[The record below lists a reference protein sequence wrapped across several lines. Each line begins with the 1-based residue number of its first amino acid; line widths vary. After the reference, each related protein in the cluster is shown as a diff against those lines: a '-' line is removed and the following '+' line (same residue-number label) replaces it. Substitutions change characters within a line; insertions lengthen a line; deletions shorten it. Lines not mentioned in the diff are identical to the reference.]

1 MPDIHIS
8 VREKLAQQEDTTVYV
23 CGSGDYRVVFD
34 FDEEWDPEGMK
45 TARFQT
51 ENVFEDV
58 LFYGSSCPVPVIGY
72 ARRLEVG
79 VYAQNVRTTT
89 PARVALREGV
99 RSRWGPPEDPAPSL
113 YDQLAQAIA
122 DTGLKLE
129 ELTDGVLLTV
139 RFRGAEQRAFLRH
152 SEVYVGTGDMP
163 PGYRVQLDVTQ
174 SPPMLRVRDLEGN
187 LFPIPS
193 IRGEKGEKG
202 DKGDPGPPG
211 PKGDLGEMVIK
222 SINGVA
228 PDESGNVVLTA
239 RELGAV
245 QKTGDTMSGTLA
257 MGKNR
262 IRDLAY
268 PDSATDA
275 ATKGYV
281 DTRKLVLKTK
291 MLTTGWKGS
300 GPYVQQLYMPEM
312 NPNDTPFVIAEYDA
326 QVEIALAQREA
337 WACVDKVE
345 AMDSV
350 LRITCLEEKPRTE
363 VPLRVIL
370 HR

>member
-23 CGSGDYRVVFD
+23 CGSGDFRVVFD
-34 FDEEWDPEGMK
+34 FDGEWEPEGMK

-51 ENVFEDV
+51 ENLFQDV
-58 LFYGSSCPVPVIGY
+58 LFYGNSCPVPVIGY

-99 RSRWGPPEDPAPSL
+99 RSKWGPPEDPAPSL
-113 YDQLAQAIA
+113 YDQLAEAIA

-139 RFRGAEQRAFLRH
+139 HFRGAEQRAFLRH
-152 SEVYVGTGDMP
+152 SEVYVGPGDMP

-174 SPPMLRVRDLEGN
+174 TPPVLRVRGLDGN
-187 LFPIPS
+187 MYPIPS

-211 PKGDLGEMVIK
+211 PRGDLGEAVIR
-222 SINGVA
+222 SINGVV

-239 RELGAV
+239 GNLGAV
-245 QKTGDTMSGTLA
+245 QKAGDTMTGDLT
-257 MGKNR
+257 MGKHR
-262 IRDLAY
+262 VRDLGD
-268 PDSATDA
+268 PQNPTDG

-281 DTRKLVLKTK
+281 DSRKLVLRTR
-291 MLTTGWKGS
+291 MTTAGWQGS
-300 GPYVQQLYMPEM
+300 GPYELLLDVPELTAG
-312 NPNDTPFVIAEYDA
+312 DTPFVVGEYDA
-326 QVEIALAQREA
+326 QAGTALAQKAA
-337 WACVDKVE
+337 WGCVDKVE
-345 AMDSV
+345 ALDRV
-350 LRITCLEEKPRTE
+350 LKITCLEERPQAE
-363 VPLRVIL
+363 VPLAVIL